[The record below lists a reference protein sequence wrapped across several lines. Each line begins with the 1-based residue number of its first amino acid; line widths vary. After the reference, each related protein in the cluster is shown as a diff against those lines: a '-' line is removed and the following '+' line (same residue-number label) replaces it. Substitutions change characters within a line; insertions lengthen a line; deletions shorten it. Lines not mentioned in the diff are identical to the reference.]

1 MLRRENGGAEH
12 IKKSMHFC
20 FHFIAKL
27 SDGMMETCGE
37 LNRELMRRRRHKCRG
52 DLPGAWKRIC
62 RHSAGAQFVTERCRL
77 RIGVVFGQ
85 QRNGLLRSF
94 RRRFPKT
101 GKSPRMTL
109 ASSSNA
115 ESASFGKNISR

>member
-94 RRRFPKT
+94 RRRFPKNWQIT
-101 GKSPRMTL
+101 EDDPRFL
-109 ASSSNA
+109 QQCRIC
-115 ESASFGKNISR
+115 FVR

>member
-1 MLRRENGGAEH
+1 MLRCEDSGPQH
-12 IKKSMHFC
+12 IKESVHLC
-20 FHFIAKL
+20 FYFITKL
-27 SDGMMETCGE
+27 PDRMMETCGE

-62 RHSAGAQFVTERCRL
+62 RYSAGAQFETERCRL

-94 RRRFPKT
+94 RRRFPKNWQIT
-101 GKSPRMTL
+101 EDDPRFL
-109 ASSSNA
+109 
-115 ESASFGKNISR
+115 